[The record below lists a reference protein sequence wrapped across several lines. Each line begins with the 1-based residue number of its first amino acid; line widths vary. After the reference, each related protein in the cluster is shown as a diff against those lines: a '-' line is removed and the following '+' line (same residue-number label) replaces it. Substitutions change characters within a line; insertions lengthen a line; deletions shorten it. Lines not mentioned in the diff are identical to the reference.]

1 MARTRSSEVIDF
13 KRFEVTHPVGQRDDS
28 MESDENEPISSD
40 EFDDDDAWE
49 ELEPDSSDLDRC
61 DDWALDEDDELFDPD
76 EADFWPDADFTSD
89 IEDQ

>member
-1 MARTRSSEVIDF
+1 
-13 KRFEVTHPVGQRDDS
+13 